1 MTRIASFTKLENEL
15 TPKFR
20 ESMSR
25 AESTADVQKFFVYAM
40 LELLNGVLPGGEDA
54 LELVYED
61 VALAADGEPGYVVS
75 PRLAAYAPFAALGRE
90 SDLPAILERFA
101 ETAGKRFHYLG
112 KKPEKT
118 ESKMYHGTGRAAR

>member
-20 ESMSR
+20 ESMTM
-25 AESTADVQKFFVYAM
+25 AESTADVHKFFVYSM

-61 VALAADGEPGYVVS
+61 VALAPGESPGYVLS
-75 PRLAAYAPFAALGRE
+75 PRLAAHAPLAALMRE
-90 SDLPAILERFA
+90 SDLPAILGRFA
-101 ETAGKRFHYLG
+101 EVAVKRFNYLG

-118 ESKMYHGTGRAAR
+118 EAKMYHGTGRAAR